1 MSMSLRAIAY
11 VSDAVEGLDGA
22 GIDHIL
28 AEASSFNRVAGVTAV
43 LMFDGHRFVQYFEGP
58 DDGVESV
65 YQRVL
70 NARSHVRLR
79 ELAHGDVATRHFP
92 RWTMASARIDAEV
105 LNGIVDTDWRGF
117 SAAAPVDGQRRV
129 GFARMLELWT
139 GVSGELEPAA
149 VTLGS

>member
-1 MSMSLRAIAY
+1 MSLRAIAY

-22 GIDHIL
+22 DIDRIL
-28 AEASSFNRVAGVTAV
+28 AAASSFNRVAGVTAV
-43 LMFDGHRFVQYFEGP
+43 LMFDGSRFLQYFEGP
-58 DDGVESV
+58 DDGVDSV

-79 ELAHGDVATRHFP
+79 ELASGAVPTRHFP
-92 RWTMASARIDAEV
+92 RWTMASARIDADV
-105 LNGIVDTDWRGF
+105 MTGIVDAAWTGF
-117 SAAAPVDGQRRV
+117 IAAAPVDGQRRV